1 MTIDLMARAGASDHS
16 PCVGHCTYDA
26 ADFCLSC
33 RRSTDEITAWRDA
46 EDSLRAS
53 AWARIP
59 AEIDQAGLEVMR
71 LPISPEDIAAI
82 AEEVLD
88 HGGAWAVGVTGHW
101 TYAHDLT
108 SNQDGILTAV
118 SEDGDASITLDLS
131 GKMRALA
138 WARGDRNLADGLQ
151 DMPILIVVPKARIKD
166 APNTEPVMRDDGL
179 LDLGYGLASIAIC
192 EDSQHSDGQK
202 IDGKELVMKNLLAT
216 SRCPAPADEGQ
227 RPATDA
233 SAVPQDLALPESYVL
248 AAVLMPKGEAPL
260 S

>member
-46 EDSLRAS
+46 EDDLRAS

-59 AEIDQAGLEVMR
+59 AEIDKAGLDVMR

-82 AEEVLD
+82 AEDMLD

-101 TYAHDLT
+101 VYAHDLT
-108 SNQDGILTAV
+108 SNQDGILTAA

-138 WARGDRNLADGLQ
+138 WARGDRSLADGFQ
-151 DMPILIVVPKARIKD
+151 DMPILIVVPRARIKD
-166 APNTEPVMRDDGL
+166 APNTEPMMRDDGM

-192 EDSQHSDGQK
+192 QDDQNL
-202 IDGKELVMKNLLAT
+202 DGKNLVMQNLLAT
-216 SRCPAPADEGQ
+216 SRSVAPEGQ
-227 RPATDA
+227 RPASDA
-233 SAVPQDLALPESYVL
+233 SAIPHDLTLPESYVL